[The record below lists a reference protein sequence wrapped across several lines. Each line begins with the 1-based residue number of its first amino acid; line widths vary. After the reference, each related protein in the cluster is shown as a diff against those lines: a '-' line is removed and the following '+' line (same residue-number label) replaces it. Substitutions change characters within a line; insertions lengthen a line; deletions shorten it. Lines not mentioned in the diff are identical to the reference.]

1 MAGLSGTVAF
11 SNSNDWLLASRRFT
25 WGFSVSGP
33 EPEAGR
39 RRSLRMQNRKPRIV
53 ITCPDTGITVIS
65 RIAYEDM
72 INPLR
77 APLQFK
83 CPCGETHELKFVG
96 PRSGP
101 GGSPGPFDA
110 PTMRKETSLFK

>member
-1 MAGLSGTVAF
+1 MPPCRLGI
-11 SNSNDWLLASRRFT
+11 SNGGW
-25 WGFSVSGP
+25 
-33 EPEAGR
+33 EPGAGR
-39 RRSLRMQNRKPRIV
+39 RRSQRMQNRKPRIV

-83 CPCGETHELKFVG
+83 CPCGETHDLKFVG
-96 PRSGP
+96 ARSGP
-101 GGSPGPFDA
+101 GGGHRGPIDT
-110 PTMRKETSLFK
+110 PPMQKETSFFK